1 MPHPGPRRQQEV
13 RRFLDGGVSFVPGLL
28 PQEAVA
34 TPLSDVLEIL
44 RGRYGRVIDD
54 SLAPERIAG
63 DTPERGPEWILESN
77 LVGINIRTVGDFS
90 GVIKYSLTLP
100 AAQNAIHLLPFWE
113 PGVVGS
119 LYGMSSWEINPE
131 FFSSEWASVC
141 PGLDT
146 PFKQLTALV
155 NLLRATG
162 RRVGL
167 DVIPHTDRFSE
178 IVLSNPG
185 HFEWL
190 RRRDKR
196 IVDHRENLHEQVQDI
211 VNAFLRRENAGA
223 GKLFSGDYDEAA
235 RNRLLFGPPE
245 DFEGRKR
252 RRARLAEAVYTEG
265 YEPVPATMGPPYRGL
280 RVDPKTAY
288 RDAGGYT
295 WRDYRITD
303 PGPMSRV
310 FGPLTRYKLY
320 RRIDNNREWQI
331 DFSRPRKEVWRYV
344 CHHYGELQRRL
355 GFDFMRGDMSHVQM
369 RPKGVPAKTDD
380 YYDLLGAVKRHV
392 VEENGVSHFAYFA
405 ETFMAP
411 PDVMAYG
418 NEIDHLE
425 AAGAEATL
433 GDLQSV
439 PMGSDAFLQRLRWY
453 LDVGATRNVVPAFTI
468 MTGDKDDPRFD
479 EFYLLGNEVR
489 YFIALFLPDIPSYMA
504 LNFEVRDPHPRPA
517 PNEHYTKLYVFQE
530 SDGPKATRGPFCFGG
545 NALLYEAV
553 CRIRLFHEELQ
564 RRRGSP
570 APRPGAP
577 AGETAPRARA
587 RWLLPPD
594 ATAGQRYLAWTLDPG
609 PVKWVFLAHTGTKGG
624 SGAFRVPLGSGSV
637 TGDQPLPRLE
647 FSTYDRP
654 SGKASSGV
662 SLVTEGMLS
671 YLCVENLGPGEGRVY
686 RLES

>member
-1 MPHPGPRRQQEV
+1 MSPGDTHRQKQI
-13 RRFLDGGVSFVPGLL
+13 RRFLDGAVSFVPELL
-28 PQEAVA
+28 PRDAVA
-34 TPLSDVLEIL
+34 MPVSEALRIL

-54 SLAPERIAG
+54 ALAPERVGPGAPDG
-63 DTPERGPEWILESN
+63 EPEWILESN
-77 LVGINIRTVGDFS
+77 LVGINIRTVGDFF
-90 GVIKYSLTLP
+90 GVVKYSLTLP

-131 FFSSEWASVC
+131 FFSSEWASIC
-141 PGLDT
+141 PDLDT
-146 PFKQLTALV
+146 PFKQLAALV
-155 NLLRATG
+155 NLLHATG

-178 IVLSNPG
+178 IVLANPG

-190 RRRDKR
+190 RRRNKR
-196 IVDHRENLHEQVQDI
+196 IVDHRENLHEEVQEI
-211 VNAFLRRENAGA
+211 VGA
-223 GKLFSGDYDEAA
+223 GCRELFSGDYDEAA
-235 RNRLLFGPPE
+235 RNRMLFGPPE
-245 DFEGRKR
+245 DFEGRR
-252 RRARLAEAVYTEG
+252 RRRGRLAEAVYTEG

-280 RVDPKTAY
+280 EVDPKRAY

-295 WRDYRITD
+295 WRDYRITN
-303 PGPMSRV
+303 PGTMSRV

-320 RRIDNNREWQI
+320 GRLDDNREWQI
-331 DFSRPRKEVWRYV
+331 DFSRPREEVWRYV
-344 CHHYGELQRRL
+344 CDRYGDLQRRL

-369 RPKGVPAKTDD
+369 RPEGVPERTDD

-392 VEENGVSHFAYFA
+392 VEVNGVSSFAYFA

-439 PMGSDAFLQRLRWY
+439 PMGSDAFLQRFRWY
-453 LDVGATRNVVPAFTI
+453 LDVGARRRVVPAFTI

-489 YFIALFLPDIPSYMA
+489 YFLALFLSGIPSYMA
-504 LNFEVRDPHPRPA
+504 LNFEVRDPHSQPA

-530 SDGPKATRGPFCFGG
+530 SDGPKATRGPFAFGS
-545 NALLYEAV
+545 NAELYRAI

-564 RRRGSP
+564 RRFETRG
-570 APRPGAP
+570 PRGGN
-577 AGETAPRARA
+577 AGGRPEPRDPV

-594 ATAGQRYLAWTLDPG
+594 ATAGQRYLAWTFG
-609 PVKWVFLAHTGTKGG
+609 SGAVEWVFLAHTGTQGG
-624 SGAFRVPLGSGSV
+624 SGAFRVPLGSGAVSRERSSP
-637 TGDQPLPRLE
+637 TPRLE
-647 FSTYDRP
+647 FSTYDRT
-654 SGKASSGV
+654 SGRPSSGV
-662 SLVTEGMLS
+662 SLINEGVLS

-686 RLES
+686 RLEL